1 MKILRAGRPVFL
13 LLGVLLILLICTS
26 LAVNAASDVR
36 IQVDGVIIETD
47 ADPIIEN
54 GRTIVPVATIIE
66 NIGGTSSWQQENSQV
81 TLNYDGVEV
90 KMWIGSKKATVNGVS
105 KTLDVA
111 PRIVTVNA
119 AGGGRTMIPIRF
131 VAENFSCDVD
141 WDNDQRIVLI
151 ETPDDG
157 VPNLKLE
164 YTSIY
169 TGQKYGSD
177 KSKTYTLV
185 KFRTNQVIKN
195 KGYKAVSLTGP
206 DRCYVDIP
214 DSIIGTDA
222 SKTKTADSDDSFVKA
237 VRTGAPTVYN
247 SRVVI
252 DLKAAVKPQIS
263 YSDDGKT
270 MILAF
275 PETYDGPEVDDPVV
289 DEPDVDDPEI
299 NGGEGEEDVI
309 VFPPFEPYAD
319 GKLVVCIDPGH
330 GKTTGGKRSPDESLM
345 EWEFNRDVAYRLKAN
360 LEKAGIKV
368 IMTVEK
374 DDMTDPAL
382 ADRVAIANKAGDV
395 DLFVSVHANAFG
407 NGDDWTVPNGWE
419 VYHRDGYEA
428 AKEAAEYIRKATV
441 SAIPELRDRGVKIN
455 DYHVLMNTKMPAVLI
470 EHGFYTHEKE
480 VELLKSDS
488 FRSRLAAA
496 DAQGI
501 INFFNSYK

>member
-1 MKILRAGRPVFL
+1 MNVLKAGKKFFL
-13 LLGVLLILLICTS
+13 LLGVLLILLICS
-26 LAVNAASDVR
+26 GIVADAASDVR
-36 IQVDGVIIETD
+36 IQVDGKIIQTD

-66 NIGGTSSWQQENSQV
+66 NIGGTSFWNQENSQV
-81 TLNYDGVEV
+81 TLEYNGTVV

-111 PRIVTVNA
+111 PRIVTINA
-119 AGGGRTMIPIRF
+119 AGGGRTMVPIRF
-131 VAENFSCDVD
+131 VAENFDCDVD

-151 ETPDDG
+151 ETADDG
-157 VPNLKLE
+157 VPSLRLE

-177 KSKTYTLV
+177 TSKTYTLV

-195 KGYKAVSLTGP
+195 KGYKAVCITGP
-206 DRCYVDIP
+206 DRCYVDVP
-214 DSIIGTDA
+214 DSIIDTDA
-222 SKTKTADSDDSFVKA
+222 SKTKTVSSSKSYVKS

-247 SRVVI
+247 SRVVV
-252 DLKAAVKPQIS
+252 DLKAASKPQIS

-275 PETYDGPEVDDPVV
+275 PETYTGSSTDDPVV
-289 DEPDVDDPEI
+289 DVPDIGDE
-299 NGGEGEEDVI
+299 GGEDEEEVI

-330 GKTTGGKRSPDESLM
+330 GKTTGGKRSPDETLM
-345 EWEFNRDVAYRLKAN
+345 EWEFNRDVAYRLKSK

-368 IMTVEK
+368 IMTVAK
-374 DDMTDPAL
+374 DDMTDPSL
-382 ADRVAIANKAGDV
+382 PERVAVANEAGDV
-395 DLFVSVHANAFG
+395 DLFVSIHANAFG
-407 NGDDWTVPNGWE
+407 NGEDWTTPNGWE
-419 VYHRDGYEA
+419 VYHREGYEA
-428 AKEAAEYIRKATV
+428 AQEAAEAVRKATK
-441 SAIPELRDRGVKIN
+441 STIKEIRDRGVKVN
-455 DYHVLMNTKMPAVLI
+455 DYHVLVNTKMPAILI
-470 EHGFYTHEKE
+470 EHGFFTNKTE
-480 VELLKSDS
+480 VEYLKSDS
-488 FRSRLAAA
+488 FREKFASA